1 MPFTFSHPAIILPLI
16 SLRKR
21 WVSTTGLVVGSLTPD
36 FEYFLRMTVVGEIGH
51 TIAGIFL
58 FDLPVGIIVAF
69 VFHNVVRNSLFANL
83 PAPLASRFAPFT
95 TFHWNRHFRNAWV
108 VVILSIITGAAS
120 HIFWDAFTHRDA
132 FFVKLIPALSV
143 TVNLFDFPIEMFRLL
158 QHLSTLVGAIVIVYA
173 ISRLPKNEQVPRRIN
188 TRYWMMVMIIA
199 MITIAI
205 KAATGIKYYSVA
217 NFVVIMI
224 SAGMVGLTLA
234 PLGGR
239 RKRKESSA

>member
-1 MPFTFSHPAIILPLI
+1 MPFTFSHPAIILPLA
-16 SLRKR
+16 SLPQR

-51 TIAGIFL
+51 TIGGIFL

-95 TFHWNRHFRNAWV
+95 SFHWNRHFRNAWG
-108 VVILSIITGAAS
+108 VVIISIITGAAS

-132 FFVKLIPALSV
+132 FFVKNIPALSA
-143 TVNLFDFPIEMFRLL
+143 TVNLFDFPVEIYRLL
-158 QHLSTLVGAIVIVYA
+158 QHSSTLVGGIAIACA
-173 ISRLPKNEQVPRRIN
+173 ISRLPENERLSPRVSP
-188 TRYWMMVMIIA
+188 RYWMMVVTIA

-205 KAATGIKYYSVA
+205 KAATGIEYYSLA

-224 SAGMVGLTLA
+224 SAGMMGLTLT
-234 PLGGR
+234 PLVSRG
-239 RKRKESSA
+239 A